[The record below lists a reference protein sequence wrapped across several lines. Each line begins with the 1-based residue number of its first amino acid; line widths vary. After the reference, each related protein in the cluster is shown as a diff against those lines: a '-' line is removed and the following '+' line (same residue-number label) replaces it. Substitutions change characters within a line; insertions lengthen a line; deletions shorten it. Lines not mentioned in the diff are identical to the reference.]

1 MKLRQVVDTTID
13 KFTSTVLR
21 CCNTAMQTFITR
33 FLVSIGNLGSSETRV
48 VQALKARLCICKKYL
63 KQSKESP

>member
-21 CCNTAMQTFITR
+21 CSAMQTFITR

>member
-1 MKLRQVVDTTID
+1 MKLCQVVDTTID
-13 KFTSTVLR
+13 NFISTVLW
-21 CCNTAMQTFITR
+21 CCNTGMQTFITR
-33 FLVSIGNLGSSETRV
+33 FLVSIGNLGSNETRV